1 MKPVIRQ
8 KAVKAEAM
16 LGFAQAAG
24 KVVSGDFAVTRQL
37 RMGNVHL
44 VIIATDGGR
53 RVERRF
59 GHLCD
64 EQGVPWRRW
73 GTKEQLGRLLGKSAR
88 SVVAVLDPAFAAK
101 LEEAVSESREG
112 SGPNDLR

>member
-1 MKPVIRQ
+1 MEPVTRR
-8 KAVKAEAM
+8 KTVKVEAI

-24 KVVSGDFAVTRQL
+24 KVASGDFAVTRAL
-37 RMGNVHL
+37 RTGQVHL
-44 VIIATDGGR
+44 VIIAEDGGR

-59 GHLCD
+59 GRLCD
-64 EQGVPWRRW
+64 AYGVPWRRW
-73 GTKEQLGRLLGKSAR
+73 GTKEQLGRMLGRSAR

-101 LEEAVSESREG
+101 VEEALPKTHEG